1 MTGVFEDH
9 LSVDAVVAYVD
20 GELGLTAFQRVAHH
34 LHDCP
39 DCAREVAEQ
48 AAAQQALRMAGG
60 PRMPSD
66 LFNSLRAIPV
76 GEPVGATSL
85 LPRTLPLGLPM
96 QSTESNAPID
106 DRSGRTLDER
116 SLSDRNRGNRS
127 RRARLGAGALVAGL
141 AVGALAT
148 GGFGE
153 RPAPSRT
160 PPPVTSSVNSPVRA
174 PANPVGPVRM
184 ASLSSRH

>member
-20 GELGLTAFQRVAHH
+20 GELGWTAFQRVAHH
-34 LHDCP
+34 LHDCSE
-39 DCAREVAEQ
+39 CAREVAEQ
-48 AAAQQALRMAGG
+48 AAAQRALRAAGD

-76 GEPVGATSL
+76 GQPVEATSM
-85 LPRTLPLGLPM
+85 LPRGLPLGLPL
-96 QSTESNAPID
+96 SNVPVHNESDARVRAN
-106 DRSGRTLDER
+106 RLRRT
-116 SLSDRNRGNRS
+116 
-127 RRARLGAGALVAGL
+127 RLGAGALVAGL

-153 RPAPSRT
+153 RPNPVRTPAPSPYSITSPART
-160 PPPVTSSVNSPVRA
+160 AVPSTGGVRE
-174 PANPVGPVRM
+174 VG
-184 ASLSSRH
+184 LSNRH

>member
-48 AAAQQALRMAGG
+48 ASAQQALRMAGG
-60 PRMPSD
+60 PRMPSG

-76 GEPVGATSL
+76 GQPVDAGSL
-85 LPRTLPLGLPM
+85 LPRALPLGLPRM
-96 QSTESNAPID
+96 AETAA
-106 DRSGRTLDER
+106 
-116 SLSDRNRGNRS
+116 LSDNRANTEARNRASRS

-153 RPAPSRT
+153 RPAPNRV
-160 PPPVTSSVNSPVRA
+160 PPAVTSSVNSPARTATGAGASGQIRA
-174 PANPVGPVRM
+174 
-184 ASLSSRH
+184 ASLSGRP